1 MSTPSTGY
9 GSDGYRPGFGLGAIL
24 FVATLLFYFISVS
37 PFVDLTAAANID
49 PAADKSNTLNQ
60 AVFLG
65 LTLSLWLYAW
75 FSPIRA
81 EIAQPR
87 LLLAI
92 IFAWFLAVSILS
104 AYPDLA
110 AKRVVLAFLT
120 CVNAGIMLIL
130 PRSERQFARLIAF
143 CSLATLGFAYYGV
156 VFRPELA
163 IHQFAEPREPM
174 NAGLWR
180 GHFPHKN
187 AASVAMVFLSF
198 FGIYAF
204 RSGLRLTGSAILVL
218 AVVFLANAGG
228 KTATIALPATLLATW
243 LFERA
248 RLLRVPL
255 VCGGLLAINLLTL
268 GSATSEPVSKFVAS
282 LGIDPTFTNRTDIW
296 RIGAKAALDNPL
308 TGYGFQLFWQTDDM
322 VYRAGSSQE
331 NWAYAAFNGHNA
343 FLDSVVTT
351 GFLGLALTLIFVL
364 VLPLRD
370 TAGFEQESQGRAL
383 TTLYLNIWLYGLFTA
398 CFESIFFGSGAL
410 VWFGMLMAMFGLR
423 LQRRAV
429 LVGQPDGSAEPARQ
443 PGALDGI
450 AEALRGWGTARRAR
464 HRASCAQGRHSR

>member
-1 MSTPSTGY
+1 MSAPVETGA
-9 GSDGYRPGFGLGAIL
+9 DDTLPGFGLGAAL
-24 FVATLLFYFISVS
+24 FVAMLLFYFISVS
-37 PFVDLTAAANID
+37 PFVDLTAAASTD
-49 PAADKSNTLNQ
+49 PAADKTSALNQ
-60 AVFLG
+60 IVFLG
-65 LTLSLWLYAW
+65 LTLALWLYAW

-92 IFAWFLAVSILS
+92 ILAWFLAVSIVS
-104 AYPDLA
+104 AHPDLA
-110 AKRVVLAFLT
+110 IKRVVLSFLT

-130 PRSERQFARLIAF
+130 PRSERQFSRLIAF
-143 CSLATLGFAYYGV
+143 CSLATLGLAYFGV
-156 VFRPELA
+156 LFRPELA

-187 AASVAMVFLSF
+187 AASVAMVLLSF

-204 RSGLRLTGSAILVL
+204 RSGLRFAGAAIIML

-228 KTATIALPATLLATW
+228 KTAAAALPATLLATW

-248 RLLRVPL
+248 RFLRVPL
-255 VCGGLLAINLLTL
+255 VCGGILAINLFTL
-268 GSATSEPVSKFVAS
+268 GSATSESVREMVEA

-296 RIGAKAALDNPL
+296 RIGAQAALDNPL
-308 TGYGFQLFWQTDDM
+308 TGYGFQLFWQTDEM
-322 VYRAGSSQE
+322 VYRAGSSPE

-343 FLDSVVTT
+343 YLDAAVTT
-351 GFLGLALTLIFVL
+351 GFVGLALTLVWVL
-364 VLPLRD
+364 ILPLRD
-370 TAGFEQESQGRAL
+370 TWRIGPRAQGRAL

-398 CFESIFFGSGAL
+398 CFESIFFNSGAL
-410 VWFGMLMAMFGLR
+410 LWFGMLMAVFGLR

-429 LVGQPDGSAEPARQ
+429 LVGQRDPPVEPRRQSGVLAE
-443 PGALDGI
+443 I
-450 AEALRGWGTARRAR
+450 AAALRGWGEARRAR
-464 HRASCAQGRHSR
+464 RSAGHAQSRHSR